1 MKKLLLITILAAFT
15 ISKATSQ
22 IIQKSVPP
30 VKKII
35 IKTVPSQPPPP
46 PPPAATNKTDATS
59 NQYTPVYTLTSA
71 RVIIKT
77 GNDNKE
83 FPSTVHVTL
92 MAKSTPANWRNYI
105 QTNLGN
111 EMRIN
116 SNTEFGL
123 NLVGA
128 PTPLETF
135 QQSGITLSIGYT
147 PNFFA
152 DAWKIE
158 SVSLILEFKD
168 QNGNLHPSLGSKT
181 IVFSNAYGFLN
192 FEFLYMKCYT
202 DASFSPLTAAIQ
214 RMY

>member
-1 MKKLLLITILAAFT
+1 MKKLLLLTILSAFI
-15 ISKATSQ
+15 ISTAVSQ
-22 IIQKSVPP
+22 VIQKTIPALKQNV
-30 VKKII
+30 I
-35 IKTVPSQPPPP
+35 IKKVPPPPP
-46 PPPAATNKTDATS
+46 PPPATTNKTTGTS
-59 NQYTPVYTLTSA
+59 NQTTLVYSLTSA

-77 GNDNKE
+77 GSDNKE
-83 FPSTVHVTL
+83 FPSQVHVTL

-116 SNTEFGL
+116 SDTEFGL
-123 NLVGA
+123 NLEGA

-135 QQSGITLSIGYT
+135 QQSGIALSIGYT

-214 RMY
+214 RTH